1 MAKRLSSEEY
11 AKRAFVITALMA
23 AAYILASYFGVISAD
38 VEDVGTPHGFPV
50 RVGPHLN
57 GGHHD

>member
-23 AAYILASYFGVISAD
+23 AAYIAAAYFGVIGAE
-38 VEDVGTPHGFPV
+38 VEDIGTPHGFPSEAK
-50 RVGPHLN
+50 R
-57 GGHHD
+57 HD